1 MELQTLQ
8 LDFKIS
14 SWHQPWSEASLC
26 ELSPAA
32 AELVEDISS
41 SSSALPTETDSLQ
54 VKLCLCPQILVF
66 SELGK
71 LQGGCGAPKSLGNA
85 GHKGEGKVTSR
96 KTGTGD

>member
-14 SWHQPWSEASLC
+14 SWHQPWAEASLC

-41 SSSALPTETDSLQ
+41 SSSALPTETVPLQ
-54 VKLCLCPQILVF
+54 VKLCPLPPNFGVF
-66 SELGK
+66 
-71 LQGGCGAPKSLGNA
+71 
-85 GHKGEGKVTSR
+85 
-96 KTGTGD
+96 